1 MGKAN
6 RRVQASKRQRNIDSM
21 GQAFIELRKGSRTSP
36 HRNLSKYSRADYRNA
51 SQRGEW

>member
-21 GQAFIELRKGSRTSP
+21 GQAFIELRKGSRAQP

-51 SQRGEW
+51 AQNGNW